1 MHGPRRARALHRAW
15 QALEKLAEAAVVLLV
30 AGMVVACLAQV
41 IWRYVLGSPLT
52 WSEEAAR
59 YLLVW
64 ASFLCA
70 WLAWRARSHL
80 GLDILVARAPAPL
93 RGLLDRGTEVAVA
106 GFCLVSLLVGRRMVE
121 VGMMQP
127 SAVLEVPMGWVYA
140 AWPAAAALILGDVLV
155 GWITGRRPAPAG
167 GEWI

>member
-1 MHGPRRARALHRAW
+1 MSGPVRARALDAAW
-15 QALEKLAEAAVVLLV
+15 RVLEHATEAAIVLLV
-30 AGMVVACLAQV
+30 LGMTVACLAQV
-41 IWRYVLGSPLT
+41 IWRYVLGDPLT

-64 ASFLCA
+64 TSFLCA

-80 GLDILVARAPAPL
+80 GLDILVARAGPGA
-93 RGLLDRGTEVAVA
+93 RGVLDRLVEAAVA
-106 GFCLVSLLVGRRMVE
+106 AFCVVSIVQGARMVE

-140 AWPAAAALILGDVLV
+140 AWPAAALLILGDIAV
-155 GWITGRRPAPAG
+155 GWITGRRTAASG
-167 GEWI
+167 GDWI